1 MGFGDQEI
9 VALSGAHAVG
19 ECHINY
25 SGYAG
30 PWTTTPNIFNNMY
43 FVFLSK
49 REHIHATSLRPTSSF
64 RQDALSL
71 RSVVSESTHYLV
83 PVLV

>member
-1 MGFGDQEI
+1 MGFGDREI

-19 ECHINY
+19 ECHVNY

-49 REHIHATSLRPTSSF
+49 REHLNA
-64 RQDALSL
+64 A
-71 RSVVSESTHYLV
+71 
-83 PVLV
+83 